1 MTQTALVWFRRDL
14 RCHDN
19 PALVAA
25 SAADDL
31 LPVYCFD
38 PREFG
43 KQEYGGPHSFSF
55 EKTGGFRTRFITES
69 VADLRERLHEHGS
82 GLVVRE
88 GKPEDI
94 LPELAAAHDA
104 DELHLSTGPTNE
116 ERAVESAVTA
126 ALADEGVE
134 VQSHWGHTLYHLDD
148 LPTDARLIDDTF
160 TPFRK
165 AVEDQSTIRDPLPVP
180 ALPPLPVTVGG
191 AETGG
196 EAMGDIPTA
205 PCGTEP
211 ATADERGALPFE
223 GGETRALE
231 RVESYLWE
239 GDHLREYKE
248 TRNGLVGAEYS
259 SKFSPWLALGCLSPR
274 YVYDEVKRY
283 EVERVAN
290 ESTYWLVFEL
300 CWRDFF
306 QFQFVKHGG
315 QHFRREGIR
324 NRTDIRWLWDDQR
337 FRLWATGQTG
347 IPFVDAAMRELN
359 ETGYVSNRARQNAA
373 SFLANNLRLDWRR
386 GAAYFETKLVDYDP
400 CSNYGNWAYIAG
412 VGNDSRDK
420 YFDIVWQANR
430 YDPDA
435 EYVKRWIPELASLPA
450 EYAHEP
456 WTMPRHQRHESGVE
470 LGTDYP
476 EPMVRLERTYDHLE

>member
-25 SAADDL
+25 SEADAL

-43 KQEYGGPHSFSF
+43 KREYGGPDSFSY
-55 EKTGGFRTRFITES
+55 EKTGGFRTRFLTES
-69 VADLRERLHEHGS
+69 ITNLRTRLREHGS
-82 GLVVRE
+82 DLLVRE
-88 GKPEDI
+88 GRPEAV
-94 LPELAAAHDA
+94 LPEVAAAHGVD
-104 DELHLSTGPTNE
+104 DLHLHTYPTSE
-116 ERAVESAVTA
+116 EQAVESAVA
-126 ALADEGVE
+126 EHLQEAGVE
-134 VQSHWGHTLYHLDD
+134 GHSHWGHTLYHVDD
-148 LPTDARLIDDTF
+148 LPTDPQAIDDTF

-165 AVEDQSTIRDPLPVP
+165 AVEAESTVRDPLPVP
-180 ALPPLPVTVGG
+180 DLPPLPSSVT
-191 AETGG
+191 EQ
-196 EAMGDIPTA
+196 ELGDVPTA
-205 PCGTEP
+205 PHGTEP
-211 ATADERGALPFE
+211 ATADDRGALAFE

-231 RVESYLWE
+231 RVEAYLWE

-248 TRNGLVGAEYS
+248 TRNGLVGADYS

-274 YVYDEVKRY
+274 YVYDEVTRY

-290 ESTYWLVFEL
+290 DSTYWLGFEL

-306 QFQFVKHGG
+306 QFQFRKHGS

-324 NRTDIRWLWDDQR
+324 NRADSRWLWDDQR

-412 VGNDSRDK
+412 VGNDSRDR
-420 YFDIVWQANR
+420 YFDILWQANR

-435 EYVKRWIPELASLPA
+435 EYVKRWIPALDSLPA

-456 WTMPRHQRHESGVE
+456 WTVPRHQRREHGLE

-476 EPMVRLERTYDHLE
+476 EPMVRLDRTYDHPE